1 MLGVLLLAVAP
12 TQPTP
17 TPLKTIS
24 HIHASPFC
32 TALRENIGHAVRSL
46 IDNDVAVDSGKSMFL
61 QMAQD
66 RVYRANPALV
76 LDTDMERMSS
86 VITKMVD
93 NLAAVDAALND
104 LKAIPNQPKS
114 DDERRLAQMRDDLRA
129 VADQQ
134 REALNV
140 FSGTYYSYKSNELN
154 EKKNPIAGAVAANPN
169 SGAAPA
175 TDAVAPIVIPPIKS
189 APAPVQSASPAP
201 SPAPKSGS
209 LVDMG
214 LAGYTPYA
222 GLFNSLT
229 TIQLREQ
236 PLESHAAQTIL
247 QYTDECK

>member
-1 MLGVLLLAVAP
+1 MLGVLLLAVVP

-189 APAPVQSASPAP
+189 APVPVQSASPAP